1 MAIHGRSCCT
11 LTLGSIPLDWFHCN
25 QNMVNA
31 YSVSNTV
38 GKYPYRFHRKQDA
51 TQPWHAEANFKLFFG
66 LEFFFVWLLRME
78 RWTRD
83 KKEEKNP
90 LSN

>member
-1 MAIHGRSCCT
+1 
-11 LTLGSIPLDWFHCN
+11 
-25 QNMVNA
+25 MVNA

-38 GKYPYRFHRKQDA
+38 EKYPYRFHRKQDA